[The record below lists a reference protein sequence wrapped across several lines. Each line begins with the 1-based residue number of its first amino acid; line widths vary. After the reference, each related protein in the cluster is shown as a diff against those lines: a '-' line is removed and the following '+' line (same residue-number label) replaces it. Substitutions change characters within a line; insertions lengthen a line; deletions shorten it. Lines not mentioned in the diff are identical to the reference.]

1 MKGYKYIYFVI
12 IVSLLG
18 FTSCKDWLD
27 LPSEKDFDSS
37 TIFEDVG
44 KVEMA
49 VLGAYTSTFNAE
61 QFYQFGMGN
70 DEAFSTEGETNSKNQ
85 VSNFVYS
92 PAVSPTSTYAAMYA
106 GVEQANVILR
116 NIPQMSTV
124 DGAEKEKLDRL
135 MGEAYAI
142 RAMNM
147 LQVVR
152 HFGDVPYPR
161 VPVVEM
167 TDFSSSRVS
176 RDTIYDGCIDDLQ
189 KAVELLPWKGESG
202 APVER
207 ISKNSALGI
216 LARTALYA
224 AGYSLRWDLES
235 YSSASVKLAQR
246 EDPARIQELY
256 RIASDA
262 AKEVIDRGENELI
275 AYEDIFRDLV
285 NGRYNKESMFE
296 YGQKGANRNEARIGY
311 TNGIFAHT
319 QSFYKKSQPAMA
331 AVPTY
336 YFEFDEGDVRRDV
349 TISNYAITDNSMHKM
364 NTYANH
370 TIGKF
375 RINWKSDNGVSD
387 AQRDINWIH
396 LRYSDVLL
404 MFAEAE
410 NELNNGPTPAAKE
423 AYEEVRLRAFNGD
436 ASKIGVTPSSY
447 DGFREAIIQ
456 ERKLELGFEGWRR
469 TDLVRWGI
477 LYEKLS
483 ETKQDILDLAAHNGK
498 YSDVARFRAYKP
510 SDAKEFND
518 PTVALDYLSFVN
530 EPSNAERTSLEDQG
544 YVILDMY
551 STDASFFANPFT
563 SDSNWVKAIYRG
575 LEKNKVELFP
585 LNTSTIDNNPGL
597 KGQQHP
603 KF

>member
-375 RINWKSDNGVSD
+375 RINWKSDNGVSN

>member
-1 MKGYKYIYFVI
+1 MKGFKYIYFVI

-18 FTSCKDWLD
+18 FSSCKDWLD

-85 VSNFVYS
+85 VANFVYS

-147 LQVVR
+147 LHVVR

-207 ISKNSALGI
+207 ISKNSALGL

-235 YSSASVKLAQR
+235 YSSSSVKLAQR
-246 EDPARIQELY
+246 EDAARIQELY

-275 AYEDIFRDLV
+275 AYQDVFRDLV
-285 NGRYNKESMFE
+285 NGKYNKESMFE
-296 YGQKGANRNEARIGY
+296 YGQKGASRNEARIGY

-319 QSFYKKSQPAMA
+319 NSFYKKSQPAMA

-336 YFEFDEGDVRRDV
+336 YFEFEEGDVRRDV
-349 TISNYAITDNSMHKM
+349 AIANYAITENSMHRM

-410 NELNNGPTPAAKE
+410 NELNNGPTAEAKE
-423 AYEEVRLRAFNGD
+423 AYEKVRLRAFNGD
-436 ASKIGVTPSSY
+436 VSKIGVTPSSY
-447 DGFREAIIQ
+447 DDFREAIIQ

-483 ETKQDILDLAAHNGK
+483 ETKQDILDLAAQKGK
-498 YSDVARFRAYKP
+498 YSDVPRFRAYKP
-510 SDAKEFND
+510 TDAKEFND
-518 PTVALDYLSFVN
+518 PTVALDYLPFVN
-530 EPSNAERTSLEDQG
+530 EPSSAERASLEEQG
-544 YVILDMY
+544 YVLLDMY
-551 STDASFFANPFT
+551 SADASFFANPFSPDNT
-563 SDSNWVKAIYRG
+563 WVKAIYRG

>member
-319 QSFYKKSQPAMA
+319 QSFYRKSQPAMA

>member
-530 EPSNAERTSLEDQG
+530 EPSSAERTSLEDQG

>member
-1 MKGYKYIYFVI
+1 
-12 IVSLLG
+12 
-18 FTSCKDWLD
+18 
-27 LPSEKDFDSS
+27 
-37 TIFEDVG
+37 
-44 KVEMA
+44 
-49 VLGAYTSTFNAE
+49 
-61 QFYQFGMGN
+61 
-70 DEAFSTEGETNSKNQ
+70 
-85 VSNFVYS
+85 
-92 PAVSPTSTYAAMYA
+92 
-106 GVEQANVILR
+106 
-116 NIPQMSTV
+116 
-124 DGAEKEKLDRL
+124 GAEKEKLDRL

-167 TDFSSSRVS
+167 NDFSSARVS

-319 QSFYKKSQPAMA
+319 QSFYRKSQPAMA

-410 NELNNGPTPAAKE
+410 NELNNGPTPADKE

-469 TDLVRWGI
+469 TDLVRWGV
-477 LYEKLS
+477 LYEKRS
-483 ETKQDILDLAAHNGK
+483 ETKQHMLDLAAHRGK

-530 EPSNAERTSLEDQG
+530 EPTNAERTSLEDQG

-563 SDSNWVKAIYRG
+563 SDSNWVKAIY
-575 LEKNKVELFP
+575 
-585 LNTSTIDNNPGL
+585 
-597 KGQQHP
+597 
-603 KF
+603 

>member
-375 RINWKSDNGVSD
+375 RINWKSDNGVSN

-410 NELNNGPTPAAKE
+410 NELNNGPTPEAKE

>member
-319 QSFYKKSQPAMA
+319 QSFYRKSQPAMA

-375 RINWKSDNGVSD
+375 RINWKSDNGVSN

-530 EPSNAERTSLEDQG
+530 EPSSAERTSLEDQG